1 MSSLINMTDLSEV
14 ISNLFISLKAA
25 GYASSA
31 MMPVHQNPSNE
42 SGKTEV
48 TSPTVAPKKIREIP
62 GDEYRDAQ
70 HALFQLKHDLAGNG
84 PLRDSYNEKLDFTY
98 ASLRSWQQLL
108 AEKLFHY
115 GLVCD
120 QDPFDADKKTDSLT
134 YKIVTTFTHLP
145 TGTSVSRTLPYYVKQ
160 DKNLNYAQEQGRSY
174 TYFCRYAL
182 RLALGLTDGDDDA
195 DQSTAKKARRDAR
208 DEADKL
214 LIQRKFR
221 PVASDRTE
229 NESIIN
235 LLVAAGVFTGKA
247 AIEQAKSRNSYL
259 RTPNEVAEEIRAGK
273 HNGLDDVTVARDIV
287 ARFGLADPCWAA
299 WYEVDKEGKRGY
311 RIDSDLLIDN
321 STGKHVT
328 AERATAI
335 AKGFIQW
342 ATSAADNL
350 NVHDSG
356 DTPAFT
362 PDRTPLNAA
371 EENFVSVI
379 EAGNDSEIIA
389 IAKEFMEY
397 HESRGV
403 DVASMDNDRNY
414 HRRNWYNACRE
425 FYTLSLTRGNADFSS
440 LVNPGLALPLSDR
453 KLPVYIPESDL
464 PY

>member
-25 GYASSA
+25 GYSSSA
-31 MMPVHQNPSNE
+31 MMPVHQNTSSE
-42 SGKTEV
+42 VEKTEV
-48 TSPTVAPKKIREIP
+48 RASNPPEILKIP
-62 GDEYRDAQ
+62 GQQYRNAE
-70 HALFQLKHDLAGNG
+70 HAMFELKHDLGGKG

-98 ASLRSWQQLL
+98 ASIQSWQQLL
-108 AEKLFHY
+108 AEKLYQY
-115 GLVCD
+115 GLAWR
-120 QDPFDADKKTDSLT
+120 QDSVEVDKKTDTLT
-134 YKIVTTFTHLP
+134 HKMVTTFTHLP
-145 TGTSVSRTLPYYVKQ
+145 TGTSVSYTLPYYVKQ
-160 DKNLNYAQEQGRSY
+160 DKNLNSSQEQGASL

-182 RLALGLTDGDDDA
+182 RQALGIADGDDDA

-229 NESIIN
+229 NESILN

-273 HNGLDDVTVARDIV
+273 HNDLDDETVARDIV
-287 ARFGLADPCWAA
+287 ARFGLADPCWVA
-299 WYEVDKEGKRGY
+299 WYEVDKKGKRGY

-350 NVHDSG
+350 NIHDSG

-379 EAGNDSEIIA
+379 ETGHDREIIA
-389 IAKEFMEY
+389 IAKEFMEC
-397 HESRGV
+397 HESLGV
-403 DVASMDNDRNY
+403 NVTSLENDCNY

-425 FYTLSLTRGNADFSS
+425 FYVLSLTRGNADFSS
-440 LVNPGLALPLSDR
+440 LANPGIALPLPDG